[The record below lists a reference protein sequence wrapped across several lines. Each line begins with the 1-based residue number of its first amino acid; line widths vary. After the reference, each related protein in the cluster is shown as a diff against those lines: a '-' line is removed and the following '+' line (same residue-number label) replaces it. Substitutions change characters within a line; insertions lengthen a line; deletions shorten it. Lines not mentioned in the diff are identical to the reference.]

1 MDPTIGAVIMLGLLV
16 FIAHGLESVFTRT
29 KIPDVLILLCIGLLL
44 GPLTGLVDPAKS
56 MGDVAPV
63 FTTLTLVI
71 ILFEGGL
78 GLNLKTLGR
87 SLVGATGLTVWSF
100 IATLAIVG
108 PIAHFAMGM
117 TWLQS
122 MILAST
128 LGGTS
133 SAVVIPVVKHLALGE
148 KAKTILTLESALSDV
163 LVIVVSLTLLGA
175 LEGGEILIGRL
186 FGGMVASF
194 LIAGLLGCVAGL
206 FWSLALHW
214 LHGLKKSIFTTPAFV
229 LVVYGIV
236 ESLGFSGAIA
246 ALLMGITLGNVGAL
260 PRSLVKSRK
269 DMFENPTETEFAVF
283 EEVAFLLKTLFF
295 VYIGISIK
303 LDDTTLIIAGLGIAA
318 SLLLLRVP
326 VVHAS
331 LIPSASFSRFEAAIS
346 GAMNP
351 KGLAAAVAASIP
363 LHREMQLG
371 KEGAFAGKQIQL
383 TVFAVVLFT
392 IVATSLL
399 VFLIER
405 GWFSPFS
412 KMLYGRYKDDE
423 KVPMALSDSGTGNE
437 AGE

>member
-1 MDPTIGAVIMLGLLV
+1 MDATIAAVIMLGLLV
-16 FIAHGLESVFTRT
+16 FIAHGLESVFART
-29 KIPDVLILLCIGLLL
+29 KIPDVLILLCIGLVL

-56 MGDVAPV
+56 MGGVAPV

-100 IATLAIVG
+100 LATLAIVA
-108 PIAHFAMGM
+108 PIAHYAMGM
-117 TWLQS
+117 AWLPAL
-122 MILAST
+122 ILAST

-163 LVIVVSLTLLGA
+163 LVIVVSLTLLSA

-186 FGGMVASF
+186 LGGMMASF
-194 LIAGLLGCVAGL
+194 LTAGLLGLVAGL

-260 PRSLVKSRK
+260 PRSLLKARK
-269 DMFENPTETEFAVF
+269 DLFENPTETEVAVF

-303 LDDTTLIIAGLGIAA
+303 LDDTTLILAGLGIAA
-318 SLLLLRVP
+318 ALFFLRVP

-331 LIPSASFSRFEAAIS
+331 LIPSASFSRFEAAIF

-412 KMLYGRYKDDE
+412 KVLYGRYKDCPDPE
-423 KVPMALSDSGTGNE
+423 KPAHMELSDSGGE
-437 AGE
+437 A